1 VIRAFGPVAAIVVTI
16 LAADAFFSGSA
27 CAHIGFGASQ
37 TIKVEGDSVSV
48 AVRINWDH
56 VEALSLPRDGEAVEA
71 GARVLQAT
79 AVERGGS
86 PCAGRVTRTLARMTA
101 AILAVDLVF
110 ECPRQTGDAHV
121 YRLRLHALEALGVH
135 ALQYIEIASGH
146 RREGFLRASSAN
158 LAFDIKTL
166 GDPPMAAAYFAFG
179 LEHILLGIDHLAFL
193 AALLLAA
200 GYLRFAM
207 VLASVFAGT
216 HALTL
221 TLSALK
227 IISPNPNI
235 VEPLIALSIA
245 AAAIEGLRRKY
256 NGAGRA
262 VPFVIAGAFGLV
274 HGMGFGAGLAEAGLP
289 EGREALAVSSF
300 TAGLETAQVLLL
312 AAAFAALKALGGRE
326 MSARNGLAIALT
338 VLGTFWFVERLAM
351 G

>member
-1 VIRAFGPVAAIVVTI
+1 VVTI
-16 LAADAFFSGSA
+16 LAADAFFPGSA

-37 TIKVEGDSVSV
+37 TIRIEGDSVYV

-56 VEALSLPRDGEAVEA
+56 VEALILPRDGEAVEA

-79 AVERGGS
+79 IVERDGS

-110 ECPRQTGDAHV
+110 ECPRQRENAQV
-121 YRLRLHALEALGVH
+121 YALRLHALEALGVH
-135 ALQYIEIASGH
+135 ALQYIEIASGD
-146 RREGFLRASSAN
+146 RRDGFLRASSAS
-158 LAFDIKTL
+158 LMFDIKTL
-166 GDPPMAAAYFAFG
+166 GDPPVTAAYFALG

-200 GYLRFAM
+200 GYLRFAL
-207 VLASVFAGT
+207 VLASVFAVT

-221 TLSALK
+221 TLTALK
-227 IISPNPNI
+227 IISPNPTI

-245 AAAIEGLRRKY
+245 AAAVEGLRPKD
-256 NGAGRA
+256 NFAGHA

-274 HGMGFGAGLAEAGLP
+274 HGMGFGAGLAEAGLS
-289 EGREALAVSSF
+289 EGREALSVFSF
-300 TAGLETAQVLLL
+300 TAGIETAQVFLL
-312 AAAFAALKALGGRE
+312 AAAFAALKALGRRE
-326 MSARNGLAIALT
+326 MSARNGLAIALAA
-338 VLGTFWFVERLAM
+338 LGTFWFFERLAV